1 MTYNSLY
8 SPVNVNDYLKFG
20 TVVVVM
26 IDSEYNNKH
35 RQRGDNAQEKIV
47 EASIPNS
54 RDDDDG
60 MMSWSK
66 AIFACVRSEYV

>member
-35 RQRGDNAQEKIV
+35 RQQGDNAQEKIV
-47 EASIPNS
+47 VRYRS
-54 RDDDDG
+54 RILEMTTMG
-60 MMSWSK
+60 
-66 AIFACVRSEYV
+66 